1 MADSD
6 HHESQTEDEHSDINL
21 NPSCMRC
28 KNGWGECH
36 LRHPLHQRQSNLGS
50 HRLATHK
57 DTSLFEKASRTCHH
71 QFCIPPAAWTN
82 GQFMPFF
89 KGRVQRKNPASQ
101 DSTPI
106 NHYREATSSLQ
117 RHRKFQEVSSFAK
130 VKYLESDDFD
140 QNIRVHIARL
150 VTLSVLIIPRCGLLR
165 SILIFL
171 ILIESNSNRILL
183 FN

>member
-1 MADSD
+1 MNTQIFCVVPSPQMADSD

-57 DTSLFEKASRTCHH
+57 DTSLFEKASRTCHR

-106 NHYREATSSLQ
+106 NH
-117 RHRKFQEVSSFAK
+117 F
-130 VKYLESDDFD
+130 
-140 QNIRVHIARL
+140 
-150 VTLSVLIIPRCGLLR
+150 LLR
-165 SILIFL
+165 GCM
-171 ILIESNSNRILL
+171 ECKRRPAQ
-183 FN
+183 